1 MKLIL
6 AIVNDEDANKVLS
19 ELNRANFS
27 VTKLA
32 TTGGFLRAGNV
43 TMIIGT
49 DEDKVDDAIKI
60 ISEKSHRRKQI
71 ATSPMPIGATG
82 AYTPYPIEI
91 EVGGATIF
99 VVDVERFEKV

>member
-19 ELNRANFS
+19 ELNRGGFS

-49 DEDKVDDAIKI
+49 DENKVDDAIKI

-99 VVDVERFEKV
+99 VMDVERFEKV

>member
-19 ELNRANFS
+19 ELNRAGFS

-91 EVGGATIF
+91 EVGGATVF
-99 VVDVERFEKV
+99 VMDVERFEKV

>member
-19 ELNRANFS
+19 ELNRAGFS

-32 TTGGFLRAGNV
+32 TTGGFLRSGNV

-49 DEDKVDDAIKI
+49 EEEKVDEAIKI
-60 ISEKSHRRKQI
+60 ISDKSHRRKQI
-71 ATSPMPIGATG
+71 AASPMPIGA
-82 AYTPYPIEI
+82 ASSYTPYPIEI
-91 EVGGATIF
+91 EVGGATVF
-99 VVDVERFEKV
+99 VMDVERFEKL

>member
-1 MKLIL
+1 MKLIM

-19 ELNRANFS
+19 ELNKAGFS

-49 DEDKVDDAIKI
+49 EEDKVDDAIKI
-60 ISEKSHRRKQI
+60 IGEKSHRRKQI
-71 ATSPMPIGATG
+71 ATSPMPLGVTS

-99 VVDVERFEKV
+99 VMDVERFEKV

>member
-19 ELNRANFS
+19 ELNRGGFS

-99 VVDVERFEKV
+99 VMDVERFEKV

>member
-19 ELNRANFS
+19 ELNRGGFS

>member
-19 ELNRANFS
+19 ELNKNGFS

-49 DEDKVDDAIKI
+49 EEEKVDSAIKI
-60 ISEKSHRRKQI
+60 IAEKSHRRKQI
-71 ATSPMPIGATG
+71 ATSPMPLGATSS
-82 AYTPYPIEI
+82 YTPYPIEI
-91 EVGGATIF
+91 EVGGATVF
-99 VVDVERFEKV
+99 VMDVERFEKV